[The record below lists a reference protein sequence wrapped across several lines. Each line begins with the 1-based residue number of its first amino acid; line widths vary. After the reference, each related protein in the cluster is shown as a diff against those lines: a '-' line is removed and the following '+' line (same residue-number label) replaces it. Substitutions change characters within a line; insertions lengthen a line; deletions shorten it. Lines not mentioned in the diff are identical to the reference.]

1 MSVPQQVSNGL
12 IGNPSCQLCNIIPP
26 VNETSGLAID
36 LGERGR
42 SDYDALETLRRT
54 NHDAFGTLLISTVI
68 KEYQGTILVGGKA
81 FFNASKPTRPSIL

>member
-1 MSVPQQVSNGL
+1 MPVPEQVGHRFV
-12 IGNPSCQLCNIIPP
+12 GNASSQLCNIIPP

-81 FFNASKPTRPSIL
+81 FFNASKPSRPSIL